1 MCIQFFTQKILQE
14 LLSHAQYIQDDDFIK
29 IVHDIRNARHIF
41 LSGAGRS
48 GICIQ
53 AFANRLMHLGF
64 SVSLV
69 GDVTSPHTQKGD
81 LLIIASGSGETT
93 SLVALVKKA
102 KGIGIPIATMT
113 MDKDSTIAQLSE
125 TVIVLPGV
133 SPKLQHSQ
141 NCMSSIQP
149 MGSAFEQLC
158 FIIYDAIILELMK
171 QLNLTSE
178 RMFQNHADLE

>member
-1 MCIQFFTQKILQE
+1 MRIQFFTQEILKE
-14 LLSHAQYIQDDDFIK
+14 LSSYISFIQDDDFIK
-29 IVHDIRNARHIF
+29 LVNAIRNARHIF
-41 LSGAGRS
+41 LAGAGRS

-93 SLVALVKKA
+93 SLVALANKA
-102 KGIGIPIATMT
+102 KKNGVSIVTIT
-113 MDKDSTIAQLSE
+113 MDQNSTIAQLSE
-125 TVIVLPGV
+125 IITILPGV

-141 NCMSSIQP
+141 NQITSIQP
-149 MGSAFEQLC
+149 MGSAYEQLC
-158 FIIYDAIILELMK
+158 FIVYDAIILELMEHLK
-171 QLNLTSE
+171 QTSE
-178 RMFQNHADLE
+178 QMFQNHADLE